1 MPVPAQQNTPSP
13 RRAMVLVP
21 LNKCKITIMR
31 GQQEQQTEFASFIG
45 EKQLN
50 MSPQFK
56 LLCTSNI
63 TVLLS
68 IYIPIVGCSTNLL
81 AVYLSLLLLLN
92 WWVGMMIDGRPP
104 LQSPPLIDHQYRPR
118 HGHLSPS
125 TDSRRASS
133 SSCTTSTC
141 RCKKLAHKNV
151 NDQTNKQQVSTLT
164 TKAVNSVSSSMAP
177 TTAGSSMSSC
187 SQRAFLTHHYNLTSK
202 EPRQYSIK
210 YLLTSS
216 AMRSTPSLSCTK
228 GVCFQAQC
236 LNKFSLECL
245 NKLKN
250 NQHTFTAT
258 NRRGS
263 TGV

>member
-1 MPVPAQQNTPSP
+1 
-13 RRAMVLVP
+13 
-21 LNKCKITIMR
+21 
-31 GQQEQQTEFASFIG
+31 
-45 EKQLN
+45 
-50 MSPQFK
+50 
-56 LLCTSNI
+56 
-63 TVLLS
+63 
-68 IYIPIVGCSTNLL
+68 
-81 AVYLSLLLLLN
+81 
-92 WWVGMMIDGRPP
+92 MIDGRPP

-133 SSCTTSTC
+133 SS
-141 RCKKLAHKNV
+141 
-151 NDQTNKQQVSTLT
+151 

-187 SQRAFLTHHYNLTSK
+187 SQRAFLTRHYNLTSK